1 SRGGQQQPLPHLDTL
16 SPLQICEW
24 VVQRARAGGGG
35 FGFMYT
41 GQRRQHLQRLPECV
55 SQRGVP
61 GCVEAAA
68 LGASES
74 AVALGASESA
84 AALGASA
91 STATGPTSAE
101 ALHTFT
107 LVSGASRC
115 FFCDCTT
122 VTLLTAPVPDQFVT
136 VTTLGGEFV
145 AICMDSRTGTHLAT
159 FTRRPG
165 SGLYTPTTASAQ
177 VAASGPVAA
186 SSQVAASGPVTASG
200 QLAASC
206 SCRVLTHQTQL
217 RHHRLGHPSQHRLH
231 SMHSRL
237 LVSGLPS
244 PGPSPPY
251 RARLPHRAF
260 LAPLLTPPSF
270 LQPPLLCRLSTWTF
284 LRLHSDRGGE
294 FSSGLLAEFCRDQGI
309 RQTFTLP
316 ASPQQNVIAECRIGL
331 VMEVARTSIIHTV
344 ALHFL
349 WPFAVRYAAHQLNLW
364 PRVSLS
370 ETSPTLR
377 WTGEVGDESEFR
389 VWGAL
394 SLVRNTTASKLSPC
408 TLRCDFLGFPTDA
421 PPWQFYHPRS
431 RHTPSPHRVLLPQ

>member
-41 GQRRQHLQRLPECV
+41 GQRRQRRQQETFSLQRLPECV

-122 VTLLTAPVPDQFVT
+122 VTLLTAPVPVSLADPTGGPIIARAST
-136 VTTLGGEFV
+136 VLSCPAAPSGSLAGL
-145 AICMDSRTGTHLAT
+145 HLP
-159 FTRRPG
+159 R
-165 SGLYTPTTASAQ
+165 S
-177 VAASGPVAA
+177 
-186 SSQVAASGPVTASG
+186 
-200 QLAASC
+200 
-206 SCRVLTHQTQL
+206 
-217 RHHRLGHPSQHRLH
+217 LH
-231 SMHSRL
+231 
-237 LVSGLPS
+237 
-244 PGPSPPY
+244 
-251 RARLPHRAF
+251 
-260 LAPLLTPPSF
+260 
-270 LQPPLLCRLSTWTF
+270 TW
-284 LRLHSDRGGE
+284 GGE

-349 WPFAVRYAAHQLNLW
+349 WSFAVRYAAHQLNLW

-394 SLVRNTTASKLSPC
+394 SLVRNTTASKLSPR